1 MNNLIKNKTSLTQK
15 VFALVLFITSSTLIL
30 AQPVTFSVQIP
41 NGVIKAGDIVEVRG
55 ELDKLGTWDNSGPR
69 LVKQENSDVWT
80 ASVAIPGNV
89 SKLEFKYVIVR
100 ASGKVE
106 WESGHDRSLQL
117 SNAGN
122 RSTPTTKFRGY
133 EKEMLAQNVTVT
145 LFLNTT
151 DMFVNGYKPEQV
163 ALLGNREALG
173 WDLETEK
180 LLFTE
185 TSESLWQITFQ
196 LAQYSPVDVE
206 FKLVWEAEGVW
217 HWEYLAGH
225 ANHLLLIEPSTGA
238 VDVQLVYNPES
249 GRVETIRSTGASVD
263 AYQQAMSE
271 YGDARRFRYF
281 YALQLLEAGDLAKA
295 RQVYT
300 EHRKNYIPV
309 NVDDIDD
316 FDFLWAH
323 ALTEQGRLA
332 DALSFTEQKA
342 MEDTVGWRRSYF
354 HYLKGELLL
363 NEGRFEEARVPFQQ
377 ALEYTK
383 QGDQD
388 QMVEGYAH
396 QGLAMSYMQDPNP
409 EMKRKAR
416 GHLFTLAMQ
425 HPDEQTKRMAY
436 RNLLD
441 VSTELNDEKSM
452 NRAMKGL
459 TEHGSERQKNRSR
472 ISRIE
477 QRMEYMEPD
486 SVAYAIQQLES
497 MIQDEELIDDVQ
509 LLKAEH
515 LIKSGKRAEALVI
528 LNQLEARD
536 KESSAKERA
545 KMRKQRLMKNEQKAE
560 GRQ

>member
-1 MNNLIKNKTSLTQK
+1 MNNLIKNNTSLTQK
-15 VFALVLFITSSTLIL
+15 VFLLALFMASSTLLI

-41 NGVIKAGDIVEVRG
+41 NGVVKTGDVVEVRG
-55 ELDKLGTWDNSGPR
+55 ELDQLGAWDNTGPR
-69 LVKQENSDVWT
+69 LAKQESSDIWT
-80 ASVAIPGNV
+80 TSVAIPGKV
-89 SKLEFKYVIVR
+89 SKMEFKYVIVR

-117 SNAGN
+117 TSAGN

-133 EKEMLAQNVTVT
+133 EKEMLAENVTVT
-145 LFLNTT
+145 LSLTT
-151 DMFVNGYKPEQV
+151 NDMFVNGYKPEQI
-163 ALLGNREALG
+163 ALLGNRGALG

-185 TSESLWQITFQ
+185 TSENLWQISFQ

-206 FKLVWEAEGVW
+206 FKLAWEAEGVW

-225 ANHLLLIEPSTGA
+225 ANHLLLIDPSTIA

-249 GRVETIRSTGASVD
+249 GRIETSRSTGTSVD
-263 AYQQAMSE
+263 AYQQAMTE

-281 YALQLLEAGDLAKA
+281 YALQLLEAGDLPKA

-300 EHRKNYIPV
+300 EHRKNYTPV

-323 ALTEQGRLA
+323 ALAEQGRIA

-342 MEDTVGWRRSYF
+342 AEDTVGWRRSYF

-363 NEGRFEEARVPFQQ
+363 NEGRFEEARAPFQQ
-377 ALEYTK
+377 ALEFTK

-396 QGLAMSYMQDPNP
+396 QGLAISYMRDPDP
-409 EMKRKAR
+409 EMKRRAR

-441 VSTELNDEKSM
+441 VSTELNDQRSID
-452 NRAMKGL
+452 RAMKGL
-459 TEHGSERQKNRSR
+459 TEHGSEKQKNRSR
-472 ISRIE
+472 IAGIE
-477 QRMEYMEPD
+477 RRMEYMEPD
-486 SVAYAIQQLES
+486 SVAYAIQQLENR
-497 MIQDEELIDDVQ
+497 IQDEELANEVQ

-515 LIKSGKRAEALVI
+515 LIKSGKKTEALII
-528 LNQLEARD
+528 LNQLEARE
-536 KESSAKERA
+536 KESPAKERA
-545 KMRKQRLMKNEQKAE
+545 KMRKQMLMKNEQKAE